1 MSPGHPGGRG
11 VDVPFRPAGGSQPS
25 RECVALGCRGFVLG
39 RSEDC
44 RPLFLPRT
52 AAELTSRSLFLP
64 MAELSGG
71 VPGSVR
77 VCAGSAQL
85 TCRAAPVSQGCTVDC
100 LLSFNRMLR
109 VQLASKLPRWLV
121 SQQERKYMHCWVPS
135 PSC

>member
-39 RSEDC
+39 RSEDLQGPLPAPHSSRAHFPLPLPAHGRALRGRPRLRAGVC
-44 RPLFLPRT
+44 RV
-52 AAELTSRSLFLP
+52 RSADLQ
-64 MAELSGG
+64 G
-71 VPGSVR
+71 
-77 VCAGSAQL
+77 
-85 TCRAAPVSQGCTVDC
+85 APVSQGCTVDC